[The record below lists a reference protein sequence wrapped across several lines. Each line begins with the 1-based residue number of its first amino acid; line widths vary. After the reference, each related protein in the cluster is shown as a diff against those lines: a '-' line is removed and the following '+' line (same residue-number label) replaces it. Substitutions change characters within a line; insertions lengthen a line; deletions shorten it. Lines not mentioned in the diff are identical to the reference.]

1 MPQLVTPS
9 LAQADSFRAGMAEF
23 AAEGRGGPTDTD
35 TMLGRELREYG
46 PGWHTDAG
54 LLAFIESLRQ
64 AADPAI
70 EPPNGWVHCS
80 TFWWVDGPSYL
91 ASIRIRHRLTPQL
104 EQMGGHIGYDV
115 APSARLR
122 GHGTAMLAAAL
133 PKAAELG
140 IDSAL
145 ITCSADNTGSRK
157 IIESNAGLLCDER
170 NGNLRFWVPT
180 S

>member
-1 MPQLVTPS
+1 MPELVRPHVRYHR
-9 LAQADSFRAGMAEF
+9 SFVAAMEEF
-23 AAEGRGGPTDTD
+23 ADEGRTGDHSMVGDDIARYASTWGTTKGFAAYVERLLLDETEPRQENFVECSSFFWVEGEEY
-35 TMLGRELREYG
+35 LGRI
-46 PGWHTDAG
+46 A
-54 LLAFIESLRQ
+54 
-64 AADPAI
+64 
-70 EPPNGWVHCS
+70 V
-80 TFWWVDGPSYL
+80 
-91 ASIRIRHRLTPQL
+91 RHRLNAWL
-104 EQMGGHIGYDV
+104 SEIGGHIGYDV

-157 IIESNAGLLCDER
+157 IIETNGGKLEDER